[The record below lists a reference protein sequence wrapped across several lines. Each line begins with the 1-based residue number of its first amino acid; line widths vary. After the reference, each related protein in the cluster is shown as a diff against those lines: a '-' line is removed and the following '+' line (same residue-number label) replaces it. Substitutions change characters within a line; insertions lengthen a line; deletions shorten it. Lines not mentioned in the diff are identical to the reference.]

1 MFSLLNSVTYINLK
15 FNMGLIRIMERGGS
29 DYQEY
34 KKALKMAKKSI
45 ETLCELTEDMESEYG
60 YGERYYGREGDHE
73 SYGERGRMRSY
84 R

>member
-1 MFSLLNSVTYINLK
+1 
-15 FNMGLIRIMERGGS
+15 MGLIRIMERGGS

-60 YGERYYGREGDHE
+60 YGERYSRDDEHEG
-73 SYGERGRMRSY
+73 YGERVRMRSY